1 MDKDKLRYAMLKEIE
16 KNEKDM
22 DFQDFGAEQKEFYK
36 QAIFF

>member
-22 DFQDFGAEQKEFYK
+22 DFQYFGADQKEFYK